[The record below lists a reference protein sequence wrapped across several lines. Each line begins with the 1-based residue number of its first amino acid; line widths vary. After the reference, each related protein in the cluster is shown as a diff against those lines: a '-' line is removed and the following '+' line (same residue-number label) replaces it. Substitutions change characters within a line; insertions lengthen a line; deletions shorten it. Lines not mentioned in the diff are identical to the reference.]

1 MSCPNLIED
10 VAVPAADRL
19 LAAALYLMSCHAR
32 TQCPRL
38 ACMIERHLDLIARH
52 PGAGERVADTCRR
65 LALSWVAIRQHD
77 EHLLGMARFK
87 H

>member
-1 MSCPNLIED
+1 MPYLSED
-10 VAVPAADRL
+10 VEIPAADRL

-32 TQCPRL
+32 TRCPRL
-38 ACMIERHLDLIARH
+38 ACMIERHLELIARH

-65 LALSWVAIRQHD
+65 LALSWIAIRQHD
-77 EHLLGMARFK
+77 EHAISAPRLT